1 MPTSQYSSSFGR
13 LQALSVN
20 FLSPSSLQD
29 LLKAKDVFEMAKI
42 LQGTWYG
49 EEIEKAASMY
59 QPPELLEVALNRHLV
74 RINKIALDASPFN
87 GKNAVRAFL
96 LKWDIYNIELILSS
110 KNIGRTITETE
121 PFLVSSRNFPAGISA
136 GIIPH
141 DDIKLILSQTG
152 VEAAVNQLLKYG
164 YGTILLQ
171 YIDAYQKTNDL
182 GPMIA
187 GLQTYYY
194 QNLLASLRFFQ
205 GDEGIIRE
213 MFRTEVDKKNLL
225 NLLKG
230 KEANVDKSIVSKHLV
245 EGGNISVNELM
256 DMYGVNNVIEFV
268 NRIES
273 YFPLGQAVDHYKD
286 SGSLVDFEIGLDKFI
301 NKKYVDKLKNIALS
315 IGSIFHFIIMAE
327 HERENIRRIAYGK
340 KYDIPSDRIASM
352 MIINE

>member
-1 MPTSQYSSSFGR
+1 
-13 LQALSVN
+13 
-20 FLSPSSLQD
+20 
-29 LLKAKDVFEMAKI
+29 
-42 LQGTWYG
+42 
-49 EEIEKAASMY
+49 
-59 QPPELLEVALNRHLV
+59 
-74 RINKIALDASPFN
+74 
-87 GKNAVRAFL
+87 
-96 LKWDIYNIELILSS
+96 
-110 KNIGRTITETE
+110 
-121 PFLVSSRNFPAGISA
+121 
-136 GIIPH
+136 
-141 DDIKLILSQTG
+141 
-152 VEAAVNQLLKYG
+152 
-164 YGTILLQ
+164 
-171 YIDAYQKTNDL
+171 
-182 GPMIA
+182 MIA

-245 EGGNISVNELM
+245 EGGNISVSELM

-286 SGSLVDFEIGLDKFI
+286 TGSLVDFEIGLDKFI